1 MTSQNIEKANKFVAE
16 LQSKRKDY
24 QRFSKEKVLPLFRKD
39 QKDRKPPKDFVD
51 SSFLYIRSYDGDM
64 GIRPFSGI
72 TFWLSPDITVA
83 PINDLNAY
91 TRLLDAG
98 KTYQFSC
105 NVRNRGDLIV
115 PSANVEFFLCNPS
128 LGFDTRFA
136 TKMGVTAGWVNPYST
151 TKVGINYTIP
161 ADISGHKCLFARV
174 FSFSPLDIPIDDYQ
188 LSPPLDRHVGQLNLN
203 IVAQAS
209 TFSFNLVHLPNAF
222 ERIDLVPVN
231 MDELFSLRHP
241 VIADFKLN
249 TESTAKLISKT
260 KIFLK
265 GDNDSGSKT
274 SVLRRGSSL
283 YFQSKNEKAVNLK
296 DQKLITGNL
305 LKVLRMKSKYA
316 VNSKEFREV
325 FQSFRKMNKQME
337 QHEFEM
343 QIPNFGLAK
352 GEATAIKIVATNRVS
367 GDIKGG
373 ITLIITG

>member
-1 MTSQNIEKANKFVAE
+1 MTSENINKANKFVAE
-16 LQSKRKDY
+16 LQSNRKQY
-24 QRFSKEKVLPLFRKD
+24 QRFSKERIAPLFRKD

-51 SSFLYIRSYDGDM
+51 SSFLYIRSFDGDT
-64 GIRPFSGI
+64 GVRPFSGI

-83 PINDLNAY
+83 PVNDLNAY

-115 PSANVEFFLCNPS
+115 PSANVEFFLCNPT

-136 TKMGVTAGWVNPYST
+136 TKLGVTAGWVNPYST

-161 ADISGHKCLFARV
+161 ADFSGHKCLFALV

-188 LSPPLDRHVGQLNLN
+188 LSPPVDRHVGQLNLN

-209 TFSFNLVHLPNAF
+209 AFTFNLVHLPNAF
-222 ERIDLVPVN
+222 ERIDLVPVKAE
-231 MDELFSLRHP
+231 ELLSLRHP
-241 VIADFKLN
+241 LFADFKLN
-249 TESTAKLISKT
+249 TESTAKLISKS
-260 KIFLK
+260 KISLK
-265 GDNDSGSKT
+265 ENKDSLSGT
-274 SVLRRGSSL
+274 TILRRRSSL
-283 YFQSKNEKAVNLK
+283 FFQSENEEAVSLG
-296 DQKLITGNL
+296 DQKLITDR
-305 LKVLRMKSKYA
+305 VLRVLKMKSKNV

-337 QHEFEM
+337 QSEFEL
-343 QIPNFGLAK
+343 QIPNFGLAA
-352 GEATAIKIVATNRVS
+352 GEATAIKIVATNRIT